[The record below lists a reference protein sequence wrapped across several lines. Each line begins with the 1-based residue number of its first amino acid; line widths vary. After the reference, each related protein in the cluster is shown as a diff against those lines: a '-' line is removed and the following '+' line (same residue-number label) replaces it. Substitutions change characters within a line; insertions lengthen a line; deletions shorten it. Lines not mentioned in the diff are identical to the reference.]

1 VNDGEDAMD
10 ATNDAAV
17 FALTEDECW
26 NLLERRE
33 LGRLAL
39 VVHGEPD
46 IFPVNYVTDGPRI
59 FFRTA
64 PGSKLADLTED
75 PHVAFEVD
83 EYDDTVAASVV
94 VKGIA
99 TRLDLQSEI
108 DAAEALSLRPWIP
121 TLKYRW
127 VRIAPASITGRRF
140 ERGPEP
146 DRYVASIG
154 DA

>member
-1 VNDGEDAMD
+1 MD
-10 ATNDAAV
+10 VTNDAVVA
-17 FALTEDECW
+17 ALSEEECW
-26 NLLERRE
+26 ALLSRSE

-39 VVHGEPD
+39 TVQGEPD
-46 IFPVNYVTDGPRI
+46 IFPVNYVVDGGRL

-64 PGSKLADLTED
+64 PGSKLSELAVN

-83 EYDDTVAASVV
+83 EHDETYAASVV

-99 TRLDLQSEI
+99 ERLELQHEI
-108 DAAEALSLRPWIP
+108 DDADALALTPWIP

-127 VRIAPASITGRRF
+127 VRIVPTSISGRSF

-146 DRYVASIG
+146 DRYSASSN
-154 DA
+154 DEWT